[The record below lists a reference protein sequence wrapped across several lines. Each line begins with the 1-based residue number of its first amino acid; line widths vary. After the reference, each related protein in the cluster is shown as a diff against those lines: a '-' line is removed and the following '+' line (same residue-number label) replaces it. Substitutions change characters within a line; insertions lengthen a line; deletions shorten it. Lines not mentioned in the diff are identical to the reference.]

1 MRTSSS
7 DLRASLAGAA
17 AVELYPGV
25 ELPHPQPAAAL
36 GTPAGRGGEAGHGEG
51 VSGGG
56 ALSPGSALTLTH
68 KLLGCVL
75 ADTAKALPKEW
86 GYQLSQ
92 VVCSPWR
99 RRINENYGMFVSS

>member
-1 MRTSSS
+1 MIHQVT
-7 DLRASLAGAA
+7 GYG
-17 AVELYPGV
+17 E
-25 ELPHPQPAAAL
+25 
-36 GTPAGRGGEAGHGEG
+36 AGRGDSNDVWVVG

-56 ALSPGSALTLTH
+56 ALTPSSALTLTH

-99 RRINENYGMFVSS
+99 RRINENYGMFVS